1 MVARCWAIGLVLVF
15 SLLANSARAEL
26 PARPDHLPKYDLD
39 VVIDVQQ
46 KRVAFKQRVTWTNT
60 TQTPTR
66 QLVFN
71 FYPLYKIPD
80 GESLLLSKTLEL
92 LRMQP
97 SYGIDRRGRHGQID
111 SVRLCEGGNG
121 EVSFQKRSD
130 NQTAFVV
137 ELPQVVAPGQ
147 SVTVELSGSIRLP
160 NIQGRWGQWDGIR

>member
-1 MVARCWAIGLVLVF
+1 MGLVLAF

-26 PARPDHLPKYDLD
+26 PVRPDHLPKYDLD
-39 VVIDVQQ
+39 IVIDVQQ
-46 KRVAFKQRVTWTNT
+46 KRVEFKQRVTWTNT

-97 SYGIDRRGRHGQID
+97 SYGIDRRGCMA
-111 SVRLCEGGNG
+111 RLIRFDYVTAVTAKSRSRSGRTTRRRSWWNFNRSSRRGSRSRSNCRGRSGCRTFKG
-121 EVSFQKRSD
+121 DGVSG
-130 NQTAFVV
+130 T
-137 ELPQVVAPGQ
+137 
-147 SVTVELSGSIRLP
+147 GSRF
-160 NIQGRWGQWDGIR
+160 